1 MNRHRKMNNSA
12 TYLLAALRER
22 IKEKGICYID
32 ISNGLDIPLSTVK
45 RQLHNTALGL
55 DKIISYAM
63 YLDTDLVE
71 LSIRAKKLQS
81 ENEQFISNTNSA
93 IFCQFPFLFDFLYLL
108 KKDKHSLESIA
119 NKYGLTQQSLTI
131 YLRAL
136 EMMGYLQVKGS
147 IDYTLNENGRF
158 IFEEGSEL
166 DTLFSKRFT
175 KEVYSHN
182 IRPDIC
188 IARIKITEEQQ
199 DKLANYVYNKLI
211 EFDVQ
216 NRNSESNSNLKNIL
230 MSFTPGNQI
239 FLDDSINNID
249 GSLLRTIS
257 AIKEENN

>member
-1 MNRHRKMNNSA
+1 MNNSA
-12 TYLLAALRER
+12 TYLLAALREK

-63 YLDTDLVE
+63 YLDTDLVD

-81 ENEQFISNTNSA
+81 ENEQFISESNSA
-93 IFCQFPFLFDFLYLL
+93 IFCQYPFLFDFLYLL
-108 KKDKHSLESIA
+108 KKDKQSLNSITETY
-119 NKYGLTQQSLTI
+119 NLSQQSLTI

-136 EMMGYLQVKGS
+136 EMMGYVNLKGAV
-147 IDYTLNENGRF
+147 DYTLNDNGRF
-158 IFEEGSEL
+158 IFEEGSDL
-166 DTLFSKRFT
+166 DTIFAKRFT
-175 KEVYSHN
+175 QEVHSHD

-188 IARIKITEEQQ
+188 VARIKITEEQQ
-199 DKLANYVYNKLI
+199 QKLAIYVYNKLI
-211 EFDVQ
+211 EFDVK
-216 NRNSESNSNLKNIL
+216 NRNSDSNSKLKNIL

-239 FLDDSINNID
+239 FLGDNIDNVD

>member
-1 MNRHRKMNNSA
+1 MNNSA
-12 TYLLAALRER
+12 TYLLAALREK

-63 YLDTDLVE
+63 FLDTDLVD
-71 LSIRAKKLQS
+71 LSLRAKKLQS
-81 ENEQFISNTNSA
+81 ENEQFISESNSA
-93 IFCQFPFLFDFLYLL
+93 IFCQYPFLFDFLYLL
-108 KKDKHSLESIA
+108 KKDKHSLDSIA
-119 NKYGLTQQSLTI
+119 ETYELSQQSLTI

-136 EMMGYLQVKGS
+136 EMMGYVKLNGAV
-147 IDYTLNENGRF
+147 DYTLNENGRF
-158 IFEEGSEL
+158 IFEEGSNL
-166 DTLFSKRFT
+166 DTMFSKRFT
-175 KEVYSHN
+175 QEVYSHD

-188 IARIKITEEQQ
+188 VARIKLTEEQQ
-199 DKLANYVYNKLI
+199 QKIATYVYNKLI

-216 NRNSESNSNLKNIL
+216 NRNSDSKSKLKNIM

-239 FLDDSINNID
+239 FLGDNITNVD